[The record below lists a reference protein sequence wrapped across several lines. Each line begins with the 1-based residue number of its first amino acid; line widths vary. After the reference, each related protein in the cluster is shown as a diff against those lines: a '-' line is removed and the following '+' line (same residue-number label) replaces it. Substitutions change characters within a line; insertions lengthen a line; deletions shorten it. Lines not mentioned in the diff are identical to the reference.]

1 MTRNRLLYGAILTL
15 GLAAGPALADGI
27 ELPRISR
34 PTPGGD
40 YVVRSVVTT
49 SQSVSSLQYSV
60 FRVSAD
66 GRIGDE
72 IEGVTLRPARLN
84 TKAGVK
90 NRVLLVIPGQS
101 VSTEQL
107 AASCMWTDP
116 PQAVGQQSQLL
127 SMFRYCK
134 LFTLKP

>member
-1 MTRNRLLYGAILTL
+1 MILKRLLQGAILTL
-15 GLAAGPALADGI
+15 GLAVGPALADGI
-27 ELPRISR
+27 ELPKISR

-49 SQSVSSLQYSV
+49 SQNVSNLQYSV

-66 GRIGDE
+66 GRIGEE
-72 IEGVTLRPARLN
+72 IDGVTLRPARLS
-84 TKAGVK
+84 TRAGVK

-107 AASCMWTDP
+107 AATCMWTDP

>member
-1 MTRNRLLYGAILTL
+1 MHRFLLAGLIAL
-15 GLAAGPALADGI
+15 GGLPAWADGI
-27 ELPRISR
+27 ELPRIVR

-40 YVVRSVVTT
+40 YVLRSQVLTT
-49 SQSVSSLQYSV
+49 QTVSNLQYSV
-60 FRVSAD
+60 FHVSAD

-72 IEGVTLRPARLN
+72 IQGVDLRPARLN
-84 TKAGVK
+84 SKAGVK
-90 NRVLLVIPGQS
+90 NRVLLVIPGKEIKA
-101 VSTEQL
+101 EQL
-107 AASCMWTDP
+107 AATCMWTDP